1 MFTKEAIT
9 ALQEGHSIHSA
20 NSAIETSHL
29 AKEVVALPSDYQLRD
44 LEPYLPLR
52 RRARGTM
59 TTSALDAFTG
69 YTQTHAEKGC
79 AVFIN
84 PDDMSATAVLNLGA
98 PTEPG
103 HADNRACLKLK
114 QTAAYR
120 ALLAHA
126 NGTGLKQA
134 TVAEFLEDWAENID
148 CFNEAGAIVPAQA
161 IAAIRK
167 LSIESMR
174 RLESSEQNLGATRSA
189 FESVQATSVDPIP
202 TKIYFNC
209 EAYTELS
216 GRSFVLRLGV
226 LTGADKPSITLRI
239 VQAEKHAEDM
249 ANELAGLISDEFSAD
264 EVNVLLGNYSKT
276 N

>member
-9 ALQEGHSIHSA
+9 ALQEGE
-20 NSAIETSHL
+20 AIKAAIIALTNTSSTKEL
-29 AKEVVALPSDYQLRD
+29 AALPSDYQVRD

-69 YTQTHAEKGC
+69 YTQMHAEQGC

-84 PDDMSATAVLNLGA
+84 PDDMSATAVLNLGT

-103 HADNRACLKLK
+103 HTDNRACLKLK

-134 TVAEFLEDWAENID
+134 TVAEFLEDWAENIN

-174 RLESSEQNLGATRSA
+174 RLESSEQNLGASRSA

-202 TKIYFNC
+202 TKINFNC

-249 ANELAGLISDEFSAD
+249 ANELADLISNEFSAD
-264 EVNVLLGNYSKT
+264 EVNVLLGSYSKT